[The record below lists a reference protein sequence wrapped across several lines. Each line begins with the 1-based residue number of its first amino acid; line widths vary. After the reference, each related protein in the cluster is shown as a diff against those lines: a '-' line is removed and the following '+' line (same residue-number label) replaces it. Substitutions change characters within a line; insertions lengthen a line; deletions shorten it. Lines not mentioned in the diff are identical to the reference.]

1 MSEEHRSD
9 ILSRICYLVLFTV
22 FFPTFAFS
30 IDKPISSLAPDY
42 HAAAQKRKAE
52 IARPVFCRNRASQEK
67 VMKRD
72 LSSFVLGCMDEV
84 EKADQAGKK

>member
-30 IDKPISSLAPDY
+30 IDKPISSLAPEY
-42 HAAAQKRKAE
+42 QEAAQKRRAE
-52 IARPVFCRNRASQEK
+52 IARQVFCRNRASQEK

-72 LSSFVLGCMDEV
+72 LSSFVVSCMDEV
-84 EKADQAGKK
+84 EKAEQAGKK